1 MSKQL
6 YSPRFILKI
15 QSDKLKDNDW
25 SLNINLQEA
34 RDNEELIQ
42 LGDSQILRFIRELT
56 NMNYSEL
63 EIEEVKNKI
72 NKLKKEKSC
81 KANKEQIK
89 KLYKELD
96 KMLYIEDYV
105 SIIFNKK
112 GDFDRATNRKGFTI
126 NGKKFKRIV
135 GTTGGVKQN
144 TVNFCSEKIYDKLN
158 EKLDCGRNKDTPIVP
173 AKLEAYRAL
182 SASVSTPV
190 TQTRRILVIKDGIT
204 NIKDKVIK
212 VSDNGDDYK
221 VEYNADYETE
231 KEFCDG
237 CAMIR
242 PELSEQWAID
252 LGLYHKDKDGNK
264 IANYIPSGFN
274 TRFAFEKGML
284 CTYDFELFGKE
295 IANNYIVKD
304 TWGQEHDIRDIDI
317 IFTTNMLKLWNAY
330 DNIDDY
336 LDNCEKYG
344 YLLSVTKV
352 TPKKLETKRNMNY
365 QYLQSYDFTDE
376 DIKELCFETVNNIDS
391 VLGLDIAK
399 TILFSKGIDITK
411 DNVSKGGY
419 DFIQALTIDSKVLE
433 DSYVKNKIYNM
444 IEKRIREAKKG
455 VIQVDGCYS
464 IICGDLF
471 ALCQSMF
478 GLKITGLLK
487 KGEFYSKTWTDKG
500 VNEIVSY
507 RSPMTSHNNISKKKL
522 INNELTNKWFK
533 YINTMTIFNAWD
545 TTCDSMNGADYDSD
559 AEIETN
565 NPVILRT
572 TRKES
577 PIICEQKST
586 PKIKVTEKKL
596 RLSNKNGFGNAVG
609 SITNRVTTM
618 FDVLASLDK
627 NSDEYNELMRRIICG
642 QALQQEEIDKIKGI
656 QAKQMPKHWYDYKV
670 NKISDKDNEE
680 IKKQKEFN
688 LKLVVNKK
696 PYFFI
701 YNYKNIQS
709 KYNMFMKNIENNCIV
724 RFGLGLKELKNKID
738 KTQEELKFLKSAK
751 YRSPVF
757 DNPSAMNKICW
768 YIEDVFKDIKLRV
781 NKDEENFNKNIY
793 MTCSKKY
800 ESKKEDI
807 EKLFK
812 EYKNAQ
818 KQYMIEKGKLANKE
832 ENKCKR
838 EEFVN
843 NFKQKA
849 IDIYSNNED
858 LCNAII
864 STLYDTKA
872 NRQFVWDICG
882 EQMITNLLN
891 NNDNKYKYPV
901 KCKDGD
907 IEWNGLRFRMEECQ
921 C

>member
-15 QSDKLKDNDW
+15 QSDRLKDNDW

-126 NGKKFKRIV
+126 NGKRFKRIV

-304 TWGQEHDIRDIDI
+304 TWGQEHDIRNIDI

-352 TPKKLETKRNMNY
+352 TPKKLELKRNMNY
-365 QYLQSYDFTDE
+365 QYLQSYEFADK
-376 DIKELCFETVNNIDS
+376 DIKELCSETVNNINE
-391 VLGLDIAK
+391 VLGLDIVK

-487 KGEFYSKTWTDKG
+487 KGEFYSKTWTDKS

-522 INNELTNKWFK
+522 IDNELTNKWFK

-545 TTCDSMNGADYDSD
+545 TTCDSMNGAD
-559 AEIETN
+559 
-565 NPVILRT
+565 
-572 TRKES
+572 
-577 PIICEQKST
+577 
-586 PKIKVTEKKL
+586 
-596 RLSNKNGFGNAVG
+596 
-609 SITNRVTTM
+609 
-618 FDVLASLDK
+618 
-627 NSDEYNELMRRIICG
+627 
-642 QALQQEEIDKIKGI
+642 
-656 QAKQMPKHWYDYKV
+656 
-670 NKISDKDNEE
+670 
-680 IKKQKEFN
+680 
-688 LKLVVNKK
+688 
-696 PYFFI
+696 
-701 YNYKNIQS
+701 
-709 KYNMFMKNIENNCIV
+709 
-724 RFGLGLKELKNKID
+724 
-738 KTQEELKFLKSAK
+738 
-751 YRSPVF
+751 
-757 DNPSAMNKICW
+757 
-768 YIEDVFKDIKLRV
+768 
-781 NKDEENFNKNIY
+781 
-793 MTCSKKY
+793 
-800 ESKKEDI
+800 
-807 EKLFK
+807 
-812 EYKNAQ
+812 
-818 KQYMIEKGKLANKE
+818 
-832 ENKCKR
+832 
-838 EEFVN
+838 
-843 NFKQKA
+843 
-849 IDIYSNNED
+849 
-858 LCNAII
+858 
-864 STLYDTKA
+864 
-872 NRQFVWDICG
+872 
-882 EQMITNLLN
+882 
-891 NNDNKYKYPV
+891 
-901 KCKDGD
+901 
-907 IEWNGLRFRMEECQ
+907 
-921 C
+921 

>member
-15 QSDKLKDNDW
+15 QSDRLKDNDW

-34 RDNEELIQ
+34 KDNEELIQ

-63 EIEEVKNKI
+63 EIEEIKNKI

-144 TVNFCSEKIYDKLN
+144 TVNFCSEEIYEQLN
-158 EKLDCGRNKDTPIVP
+158 EKLNCGRNKDTPIVP

-190 TQTRRILVIKDGIT
+190 TQTRRILVIEDGIT

-221 VEYNADYETE
+221 VEYNADYEAE

-242 PELSEQWAID
+242 PSLSEQWAID
-252 LGLYHKDKDGNK
+252 LGLYHKDKNGNK

-274 TRFAFEKGML
+274 TRFAFEKGMA

-304 TWGQEHDIRDIDI
+304 VWGQEHDIRNIDI

-352 TPKKLETKRNMNY
+352 TPKKLELKRNMNY
-365 QYLQSYDFTDE
+365 QYLQSYEFADK
-376 DIKELCFETVNNIDS
+376 DIKELCSETVNNINE
-391 VLGLDIAK
+391 VLGLDIVK

-487 KGEFYSKTWTDKG
+487 KGEFYSKTWTDKS

-522 INNELTNKWFK
+522 IDNELTNKWFK

-545 TTCDSMNGADYDSD
+545 TTCDSMNGAD
-559 AEIETN
+559 
-565 NPVILRT
+565 
-572 TRKES
+572 
-577 PIICEQKST
+577 
-586 PKIKVTEKKL
+586 
-596 RLSNKNGFGNAVG
+596 
-609 SITNRVTTM
+609 
-618 FDVLASLDK
+618 
-627 NSDEYNELMRRIICG
+627 
-642 QALQQEEIDKIKGI
+642 
-656 QAKQMPKHWYDYKV
+656 
-670 NKISDKDNEE
+670 
-680 IKKQKEFN
+680 
-688 LKLVVNKK
+688 
-696 PYFFI
+696 
-701 YNYKNIQS
+701 
-709 KYNMFMKNIENNCIV
+709 
-724 RFGLGLKELKNKID
+724 
-738 KTQEELKFLKSAK
+738 
-751 YRSPVF
+751 
-757 DNPSAMNKICW
+757 
-768 YIEDVFKDIKLRV
+768 
-781 NKDEENFNKNIY
+781 
-793 MTCSKKY
+793 
-800 ESKKEDI
+800 
-807 EKLFK
+807 
-812 EYKNAQ
+812 
-818 KQYMIEKGKLANKE
+818 
-832 ENKCKR
+832 
-838 EEFVN
+838 
-843 NFKQKA
+843 
-849 IDIYSNNED
+849 
-858 LCNAII
+858 
-864 STLYDTKA
+864 
-872 NRQFVWDICG
+872 
-882 EQMITNLLN
+882 
-891 NNDNKYKYPV
+891 
-901 KCKDGD
+901 
-907 IEWNGLRFRMEECQ
+907 
-921 C
+921 

>member
-15 QSDKLKDNDW
+15 QSDRLKDNDW

-63 EIEEVKNKI
+63 EIEEIKNKI
-72 NKLKKEKSC
+72 NKLKNEKSN

-89 KLYKELD
+89 ELYKKLD
-96 KMLYIEDYV
+96 KMLYIEDYI

-144 TVNFCSEKIYDKLN
+144 TVNFCSEEIYNKLN
-158 EKLDCGRNKDTPIVP
+158 EKLNCGRNKDTPIVP

-204 NIKDKVIK
+204 KIKDKVIK

-242 PELSEQWAID
+242 PSLSEQWAID

-274 TRFAFEKGML
+274 TRFAFEKGMA

-304 TWGQEHDIRDIDI
+304 VWGQEHDIKDIDI

-330 DNIDDY
+330 NNIDDY

-376 DIKELCFETVNNIDS
+376 DIKELCSETVNNINS

-411 DNVSKGGY
+411 DNITKGGY
-419 DFIQALTIDSKVLE
+419 NFIQALTIDKRVLE

-444 IEKRIREAKKG
+444 IEKKIREAKKG

-487 KGEFYSKTWTDKG
+487 KGEFYSKTWIDKG

-545 TTCDSMNGADYDSD
+545 TTCDSMNGAD
-559 AEIETN
+559 
-565 NPVILRT
+565 
-572 TRKES
+572 
-577 PIICEQKST
+577 
-586 PKIKVTEKKL
+586 
-596 RLSNKNGFGNAVG
+596 
-609 SITNRVTTM
+609 
-618 FDVLASLDK
+618 
-627 NSDEYNELMRRIICG
+627 
-642 QALQQEEIDKIKGI
+642 
-656 QAKQMPKHWYDYKV
+656 
-670 NKISDKDNEE
+670 
-680 IKKQKEFN
+680 
-688 LKLVVNKK
+688 
-696 PYFFI
+696 
-701 YNYKNIQS
+701 
-709 KYNMFMKNIENNCIV
+709 
-724 RFGLGLKELKNKID
+724 
-738 KTQEELKFLKSAK
+738 
-751 YRSPVF
+751 
-757 DNPSAMNKICW
+757 
-768 YIEDVFKDIKLRV
+768 
-781 NKDEENFNKNIY
+781 
-793 MTCSKKY
+793 
-800 ESKKEDI
+800 
-807 EKLFK
+807 
-812 EYKNAQ
+812 
-818 KQYMIEKGKLANKE
+818 
-832 ENKCKR
+832 
-838 EEFVN
+838 
-843 NFKQKA
+843 
-849 IDIYSNNED
+849 
-858 LCNAII
+858 
-864 STLYDTKA
+864 
-872 NRQFVWDICG
+872 
-882 EQMITNLLN
+882 
-891 NNDNKYKYPV
+891 
-901 KCKDGD
+901 
-907 IEWNGLRFRMEECQ
+907 
-921 C
+921 